1 MTSNT
6 ALHAI
11 TCFVLVCSTGCNI
24 TASEEEIPMQGA
36 VGTQAPDVSLQ
47 LHDGNIVKLSDF
59 QGKQCAV
66 LFFYPKDNTPVC
78 TAEAC
83 SFRDA
88 YPDFEDLDAIVIGI
102 SSDTPESHKGFAKK
116 HTLPFPLA
124 SDPHGELR
132 KAFHVP
138 RTLGIMPG
146 RTTFVIDRS
155 GVIRLA
161 FSAQFSA
168 AKHVEKARDTL
179 RSINSHN

>member
-1 MTSNT
+1 MTSHT
-6 ALHAI
+6 ILLAV
-11 TCFVLVCSTGCNI
+11 TCSVLACSTGCSS
-24 TASEEEIPMQGA
+24 TANEEEINMQGT

-47 LHDGNIVKLSDF
+47 LHAGNVVKLSDF
-59 QGKQCAV
+59 QGKQSVV

-88 YPDFEDLDAIVIGI
+88 YSNFKSLDAVIIGI
-102 SSDTPESHKGFAKK
+102 SSDTPKSHNGFAEKYN
-116 HTLPFPLA
+116 LPFPLA

-132 KAFHVP
+132 KAFQVP

-155 GVIRLA
+155 GIIRLA

-179 RSINSHN
+179 RSIHSHD